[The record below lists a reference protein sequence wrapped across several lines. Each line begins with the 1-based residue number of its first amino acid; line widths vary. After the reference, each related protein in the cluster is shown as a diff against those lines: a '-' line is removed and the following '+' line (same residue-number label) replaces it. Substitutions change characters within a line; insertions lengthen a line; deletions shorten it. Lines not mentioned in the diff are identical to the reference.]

1 MPVCPVTERGS
12 KAMQVTGLS
21 VSFLSLFCSHL
32 LQVRL
37 IRTVE
42 IKAAMAIRLD
52 EGGLYLPALVI
63 GFMHYPK

>member
-1 MPVCPVTERGS
+1 M
-12 KAMQVTGLS
+12 L
-21 VSFLSLFCSHL
+21 SFLSLLFSNL

-52 EGGLYLPALVI
+52 EGGLCLPALVI